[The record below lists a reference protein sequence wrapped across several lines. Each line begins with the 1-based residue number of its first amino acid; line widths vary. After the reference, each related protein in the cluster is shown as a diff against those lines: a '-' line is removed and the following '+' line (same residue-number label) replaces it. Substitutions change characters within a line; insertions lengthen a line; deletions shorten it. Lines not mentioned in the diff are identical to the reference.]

1 MSKHS
6 RSKTVWRV
14 ILAIVSV
21 LVIVALATVAVIYRP
36 TWIHADSP
44 VTQRSSVSR
53 TVSPRQLETY
63 CPARMT
69 IADTD
74 AYGDSEYQASNGNI
88 MSSARYASFGSVFRS
103 SVGLLGA
110 DEATSSLVLNKDDA
124 GSDDDIFMA
133 SGTVD
138 DGAQL
143 QNTRLLSASDGTGA
157 ASSVMSWATEGD
169 LKGVSAASCVAPA
182 LKQSL
187 MVSGTKT
194 GMTQQLVVANPSAK
208 ATSVNIKVWG
218 SDKSGALALSTGSTL
233 TVGAGKESVLNLAAA
248 ASGQDALYVTVSS
261 VDTPV
266 AAVVRTIAMDGLVAK
281 GSDYAVPNTVA
292 AKTLAID
299 GLTEG
304 DAVNLYVYPSRQADV
319 TVSWTDDQGLKKTN
333 QQTLESNRVSVIDLG
348 SVPKSATGLTI
359 SASEPVSVAAKITND
374 GDDDQADFALV
385 NASVPMSVS
394 AMAVPDHATAQV
406 GITNI
411 SGDERT
417 ATLTSYN
424 SVGDTVDQREI
435 ALHSGASTTVDLA
448 DINDGDVA
456 RRKLC
461 RSGPINGVE
470 HPYQPKRRIGC
481 ETGRSVD
488 YRRNG
493 SEGSPRAGTG
503 QPEHDR
509 RALIT
514 YPNRGRSL
522 RDGVH
527 TVPPGAT
534 PLRRGWRIAGPYGFA
549 HAIAKAYGTARR
561 AAECHVPRGK
571 TASPSAQW
579 PPMVPGRMAEHPRPQ
594 TVPVPPVRAM
604 HR

>member
-169 LKGVSAASCVAPA
+169 LKGVSAASCVAPS

-194 GMTQQLVVANPSAK
+194 GMTQQLVVANSSSK
-208 ATSVNIKVWG
+208 ATVVDVRVWG
-218 SDKSGALALSTGSTL
+218 TEQSGALALSTGSTL
-233 TVGAGKESVLNLAAA
+233 TVAANAESVLSLSAA
-248 ASGQDALYVTVSS
+248 ASGQKGLYVTVSS
-261 VDTPV
+261 RQTPV
-266 AAVVRTIAMDGLVAK
+266 SASVRVIRTEGLNPK
-281 GSDYAVPNTVA
+281 GSDYAAAAGEASKELVFPAVA
-292 AKTLAID
+292 
-299 GLTEG
+299 EG
-304 DAVNLYVYPSRQADV
+304 DKATLTVYAAGSGSLTAAWVGSAGQSVHQYSGDRVTTIDLGDVPKDASALKITADTKVTAGV
-319 TVSWTDDQGLKKTN
+319 TVSRDGNGNQSDFALIGAAQTDDRSAAVIPSGLDG
-333 QQTLESNRVSVIDLG
+333 RVSV
-348 SVPKSATGLTI
+348 
-359 SASEPVSVAAKITND
+359 
-374 GDDDQADFALV
+374 V
-385 NASVPMSVS
+385 NASLSSKQMHMTGYDDKG
-394 AMAVPDHATAQV
+394 AAVGEKT
-406 GITNI
+406 I
-411 SGDERT
+411 
-417 ATLTSYN
+417 
-424 SVGDTVDQREI
+424 TVDAGAAASFDASDLGKNVFAVAADGKGLAWGVRLSSSAVSDAKLAGI
-435 ALHSGASTTVDLA
+435 AY
-448 DINDGDVA
+448 I
-456 RRKLC
+456 
-461 RSGPINGVE
+461 
-470 HPYQPKRRIGC
+470 
-481 ETGRSVD
+481 
-488 YRRNG
+488 
-493 SEGSPRAGTG
+493 
-503 QPEHDR
+503 
-509 RALIT
+509 
-514 YPNRGRSL
+514 
-522 RDGVH
+522 
-527 TVPPGAT
+527 GAT
-534 PLRRGWRIAGPYGFA
+534 PLMPLQERIW
-549 HAIAKAYGTARR
+549 ARSDMTIV
-561 AAECHVPRGK
+561 H
-571 TASPSAQW
+571 
-579 PPMVPGRMAEHPRPQ
+579 
-594 TVPVPPVRAM
+594 
-604 HR
+604 

>member
-233 TVGAGKESVLNLAAA
+233 TVGAGKESVLNL
-248 ASGQDALYVTVSS
+248 
-261 VDTPV
+261 P
-266 AAVVRTIAMDGLVAK
+266 
-281 GSDYAVPNTVA
+281 
-292 AKTLAID
+292 
-299 GLTEG
+299 
-304 DAVNLYVYPSRQADV
+304 
-319 TVSWTDDQGLKKTN
+319 
-333 QQTLESNRVSVIDLG
+333 QQL
-348 SVPKSATGLTI
+348 
-359 SASEPVSVAAKITND
+359 
-374 GDDDQADFALV
+374 
-385 NASVPMSVS
+385 
-394 AMAVPDHATAQV
+394 
-406 GITNI
+406 
-411 SGDERT
+411 
-417 ATLTSYN
+417 
-424 SVGDTVDQREI
+424 
-435 ALHSGASTTVDLA
+435 
-448 DINDGDVA
+448 
-456 RRKLC
+456 
-461 RSGPINGVE
+461 
-470 HPYQPKRRIGC
+470 
-481 ETGRSVD
+481 
-488 YRRNG
+488 
-493 SEGSPRAGTG
+493 
-503 QPEHDR
+503 
-509 RALIT
+509 
-514 YPNRGRSL
+514 
-522 RDGVH
+522 
-527 TVPPGAT
+527 
-534 PLRRGWRIAGPYGFA
+534 
-549 HAIAKAYGTARR
+549 
-561 AAECHVPRGK
+561 
-571 TASPSAQW
+571 
-579 PPMVPGRMAEHPRPQ
+579 PGRMLCTLPCPAWTLPLRPWCA
-594 TVPVPPVRAM
+594 P
-604 HR
+604 

>member
-74 AYGDSEYQASNGNI
+74 VYGDSEYQASNGNI

-169 LKGVSAASCVAPA
+169 LKGVSAASCVVPA

-435 ALHSGASTTVDLA
+435 ALQSGASTTVDLA

-456 RRKLC
+456 AV
-461 RSGPINGVE
+461 S
-470 HPYQPKRRIGC
+470 
-481 ETGRSVD
+481 
-488 YRRNG
+488 
-493 SEGSPRAGTG
+493 
-503 QPEHDR
+503 
-509 RALIT
+509 
-514 YPNRGRSL
+514 
-522 RDGVH
+522 
-527 TVPPGAT
+527 
-534 PLRRGWRIAGPYGFA
+534 FA
-549 HAIAKAYGTARR
+549 D
-561 AAECHVPRGK
+561 PD
-571 TASPSAQW
+571 Q
-579 PPMVPGRMAEHPRPQ
+579 
-594 TVPVPPVRAM
+594 
-604 HR
+604 

>member
-261 VDTPV
+261 VDTPRCGRG
-266 AAVVRTIAMDGLVAK
+266 AHHSMDGLVAK

-348 SVPKSATGLTI
+348 SVPKSRPDLP
-359 SASEPVSVAAKITND
+359 SAP
-374 GDDDQADFALV
+374 
-385 NASVPMSVS
+385 ASRYP
-394 AMAVPDHATAQV
+394 
-406 GITNI
+406 
-411 SGDERT
+411 
-417 ATLTSYN
+417 
-424 SVGDTVDQREI
+424 
-435 ALHSGASTTVDLA
+435 
-448 DINDGDVA
+448 
-456 RRKLC
+456 
-461 RSGPINGVE
+461 
-470 HPYQPKRRIGC
+470 
-481 ETGRSVD
+481 
-488 YRRNG
+488 
-493 SEGSPRAGTG
+493 SPRRSPMMAMMT
-503 QPEHDR
+503 R
-509 RALIT
+509 LI
-514 YPNRGRSL
+514 
-522 RDGVH
+522 
-527 TVPPGAT
+527 
-534 PLRRGWRIAGPYGFA
+534 
-549 HAIAKAYGTARR
+549 
-561 AAECHVPRGK
+561 
-571 TASPSAQW
+571 SPWSTLQC
-579 PPMVPGRMAEHPRPQ
+579 R
-594 TVPVPPVRAM
+594 
-604 HR
+604 

>member
-157 ASSVMSWATEGD
+157 ASSV
-169 LKGVSAASCVAPA
+169 A

-435 ALHSGASTTVDLA
+435 ALQSGASTTVDLA

-456 RRKLC
+456 AVSFADPDQSMVWNIRISQKDVSDAKLA
-461 RSGPINGVE
+461 GVS
-470 HPYQPKRRIGC
+470 I
-481 ETGRSVD
+481 
-488 YRRNG
+488 
-493 SEGSPRAGTG
+493 
-503 QPEHDR
+503 
-509 RALIT
+509 I
-514 YPNRGRSL
+514 
-522 RDGVH
+522 
-527 TVPPGAT
+527 GAT
-534 PLRRGWRIAGPYGFA
+534 DL
-549 HAIAKAYGTARR
+549 KEAREQVL
-561 AAECHVPRGK
+561 AN
-571 TASPSAQW
+571 QN
-579 PPMVPGRMAEHPRPQ
+579 M
-594 TVPVPPVRAM
+594 TVVR
-604 HR
+604 

>member
-1 MSKHS
+1 M
-6 RSKTVWRV
+6 
-14 ILAIVSV
+14 
-21 LVIVALATVAVIYRP
+21 
-36 TWIHADSP
+36 
-44 VTQRSSVSR
+44 
-53 TVSPRQLETY
+53 
-63 CPARMT
+63 
-69 IADTD
+69 
-74 AYGDSEYQASNGNI
+74 
-88 MSSARYASFGSVFRS
+88 FRS

-281 GSDYAVPNTVA
+281 GSDCAVPNTVA

-435 ALHSGASTTVDLA
+435 ALQSGASTTVDLA

-456 RRKLC
+456 AVSFADPDQSMVWNIRISQKDVSDAKLA
-461 RSGPINGVE
+461 GVSI
-470 HPYQPKRRIGC
+470 IGA
-481 ETGRSVD
+481 T
-488 YRRNG
+488 
-493 SEGSPRAGTG
+493 EGSPRAGAG

-527 TVPPGAT
+527 TVPPSAT

-579 PPMVPGRMAEHPRPQ
+579 PPMVPGRMVEHPRPQ

>member
-292 AKTLAID
+292 AKHWR
-299 GLTEG
+299 LT
-304 DAVNLYVYPSRQADV
+304 DSRKAMPSTCMCIR
-319 TVSWTDDQGLKKTN
+319 
-333 QQTLESNRVSVIDLG
+333 LG
-348 SVPKSATGLTI
+348 RP
-359 SASEPVSVAAKITND
+359 
-374 GDDDQADFALV
+374 
-385 NASVPMSVS
+385 
-394 AMAVPDHATAQV
+394 
-406 GITNI
+406 
-411 SGDERT
+411 
-417 ATLTSYN
+417 TS
-424 SVGDTVDQREI
+424 
-435 ALHSGASTTVDLA
+435 
-448 DINDGDVA
+448 
-456 RRKLC
+456 
-461 RSGPINGVE
+461 
-470 HPYQPKRRIGC
+470 PY
-481 ETGRSVD
+481 
-488 YRRNG
+488 
-493 SEGSPRAGTG
+493 
-503 QPEHDR
+503 
-509 RALIT
+509 L
-514 YPNRGRSL
+514 
-522 RDGVH
+522 
-527 TVPPGAT
+527 
-534 PLRRGWRIAGPYGFA
+534 
-549 HAIAKAYGTARR
+549 
-561 AAECHVPRGK
+561 
-571 TASPSAQW
+571 
-579 PPMVPGRMAEHPRPQ
+579 GRM
-594 TVPVPPVRAM
+594 TKV
-604 HR
+604 

>member
-208 ATSVNIKVWG
+208 ATSVTSRFG
-218 SDKSGALALSTGSTL
+218 DPTSR
-233 TVGAGKESVLNLAAA
+233 VLWHCL
-248 ASGQDALYVTVSS
+248 
-261 VDTPV
+261 
-266 AAVVRTIAMDGLVAK
+266 
-281 GSDYAVPNTVA
+281 
-292 AKTLAID
+292 
-299 GLTEG
+299 
-304 DAVNLYVYPSRQADV
+304 
-319 TVSWTDDQGLKKTN
+319 
-333 QQTLESNRVSVIDLG
+333 
-348 SVPKSATGLTI
+348 
-359 SASEPVSVAAKITND
+359 
-374 GDDDQADFALV
+374 
-385 NASVPMSVS
+385 
-394 AMAVPDHATAQV
+394 
-406 GITNI
+406 
-411 SGDERT
+411 
-417 ATLTSYN
+417 
-424 SVGDTVDQREI
+424 
-435 ALHSGASTTVDLA
+435 
-448 DINDGDVA
+448 
-456 RRKLC
+456 
-461 RSGPINGVE
+461 
-470 HPYQPKRRIGC
+470 
-481 ETGRSVD
+481 
-488 YRRNG
+488 
-493 SEGSPRAGTG
+493 
-503 QPEHDR
+503 
-509 RALIT
+509 
-514 YPNRGRSL
+514 
-522 RDGVH
+522 
-527 TVPPGAT
+527 
-534 PLRRGWRIAGPYGFA
+534 
-549 HAIAKAYGTARR
+549 
-561 AAECHVPRGK
+561 
-571 TASPSAQW
+571 
-579 PPMVPGRMAEHPRPQ
+579 
-594 TVPVPPVRAM
+594 PVR
-604 HR
+604 R